1 VRKLAE
7 RSQVAAQEIGELA
20 TGSVKTAERA
30 GTLLGEIVPAI
41 KRTSDLVQEITA
53 ASDEQS
59 TGVNQINTAMSQL
72 TQLTQQNAAGSE
84 ELAATA
90 EEMTAQ
96 AEKLRQLM
104 SFFHVGRGDD
114 GTPRRHSGQ
123 AGTGSVTAR
132 AARTE
137 PTQADTRRK
146 ATTAPLDEGK
156 FRRMS
161 SASH

>member
-1 VRKLAE
+1 
-7 RSQVAAQEIGELA
+7 
-20 TGSVKTAERA
+20 
-30 GTLLGEIVPAI
+30 
-41 KRTSDLVQEITA
+41 VQEITA

-104 SFFHVGRGDD
+104 SFFQVGSTDALV
-114 GTPRRHSGQ
+114 GTSPRRGSGGGRSEP
-123 AGTGSVTAR
+123 APAESRRRSESSV
-132 AARTE
+132 
-137 PTQADTRRK
+137 
-146 ATTAPLDEGK
+146 DEGK
-156 FRRMS
+156 FRRMH
-161 SASH
+161 AAH

>member
-1 VRKLAE
+1 
-7 RSQVAAQEIGELA
+7 
-20 TGSVKTAERA
+20 
-30 GTLLGEIVPAI
+30 
-41 KRTSDLVQEITA
+41 VQEITA

-104 SFFHVGRGDD
+104 SFFQVGRQEFSA
-114 GTPRRHSGQ
+114 PVNARRNEVVATDNRRRPAPSSAS
-123 AGTGSVTAR
+123 AGV
-132 AARTE
+132 
-137 PTQADTRRK
+137 
-146 ATTAPLDEGK
+146 DEGK

-161 SASH
+161 GAGH

>member
-1 VRKLAE
+1 
-7 RSQVAAQEIGELA
+7 
-20 TGSVKTAERA
+20 
-30 GTLLGEIVPAI
+30 
-41 KRTSDLVQEITA
+41 VQEITA

-104 SFFHVGRGDD
+104 SFFHAGHGD
-114 GTPRRHSGQ
+114 GGAPRRNTGQ
-123 AGTGSVTAR
+123 ASHGGNQGSASPR
-132 AARTE
+132 AQRSDVPQNE
-137 PTQADTRRK
+137 GRRK
-146 ATTAPLDEGK
+146 GNTSSFDEGK

-161 SASH
+161 STSQ